1 MRIEFEIPDE
11 RVHHFTNSA
20 KARLIDQAEKYTIE
34 VISEAEKVE
43 ELIRENGASQEI
55 TDNIVFQ
62 AVRRNKTAKK
72 KKTWVI
78 VVRVIAELLLFI
90 AGLMF
95 LPEQFITQ
103 EGTLNVGY
111 LIAFIV
117 VALIAS
123 IATIVTYFIGG
134 E

>member
-11 RVHHFTNSA
+11 RVQHFTNSA
-20 KARLIDQAEKYTIE
+20 KARLIDQAGRYTFE

-43 ELIRENGASQEI
+43 ELVRENGASQEI
-55 TDNIVFQ
+55 TDNIIFQ
-62 AVRRNKTAKK
+62 AVRRNRTAKK
-72 KKTWVI
+72 KRTWVI
-78 VVRVIAELLLFI
+78 VVRVIAELLLFV

-95 LPEQFITQ
+95 LPEQFVTK